1 MMTTRKRIR
10 TKLRR
15 LTIGYHYY
23 DQRRDGDWAPP
34 RPVPF
39 LRLGGDWL
47 QQAGFE
53 IGQHVQVCVTAQ
65 RIVIVPAAILTAAVI

>member
-1 MMTTRKRIR
+1 MTIRKRICP
-10 TKLRR
+10 KPRR

-23 DQRRDGDWAPP
+23 DQSRDGFWAPP
-34 RPVPF
+34 RTVPF

-53 IGQHVQVCVTAQ
+53 IGQRVQVCVTSR
-65 RIVIVPAAILTAAVI
+65 RIVIVPAPVLPAVVT